1 MSPIKSY
8 TVAYEIDPQNCIWST
23 YSGRK
28 KSSIITLKPF
38 SDPIQDYIPHMPS
51 LGLLMVFNQKNG
63 FQQLCVKRPEFF
75 TLCLSAYYCICVPPL
90 SHTISFHPQF
100 TYLQFRN
107 VVNSTSVANHILHI
121 SSQLTFFSGFA
132 QFVFKLY
139 HCLLLIFIIVCFHL
153 HCFFF
158 NLSFIKAPFKTL
170 T

>member
-28 KSSIITLKPF
+28 KSSTITLKPF

-75 TLCLSAYYCICVPPL
+75 TLCLSAYNCICVPHL

-100 TYLQFRN
+100 TYLRFRN
-107 VVNSTSVANHILHI
+107 VVNSTSATFIHPTWPLKHMAHI
-121 SSQLTFFSGFA
+121 SSELSFS
-132 QFVFKLY
+132 VFPFLFSSF
-139 HCLLLIFIIVCFHL
+139 LIFINVCF
-153 HCFFF
+153 
-158 NLSFIKAPFKTL
+158 
-170 T
+170 